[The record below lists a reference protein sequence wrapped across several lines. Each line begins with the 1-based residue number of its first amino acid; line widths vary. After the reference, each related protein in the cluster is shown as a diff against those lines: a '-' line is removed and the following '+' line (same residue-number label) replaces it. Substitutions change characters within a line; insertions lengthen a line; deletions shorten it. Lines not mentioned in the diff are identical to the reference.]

1 MEKII
6 KIGDVDVK
14 LSNNV
19 GWTMEYR
26 DQFGVDILPQILPL
40 AQSITEGL
48 AAVVGECGLQGLDAQ
63 DIAKAVQGN
72 TLDIMVPLSQLNF
85 TDLVGITWAMAKDAD
100 SSIDPPR
107 QWVKQFDSF
116 PVDVIVPEILDLL
129 RVGFA
134 SSKNRDRLE
143 RVLVDLRKETTK

>member
-1 MEKII
+1 MEKVIN
-6 KIGDVDVK
+6 IGGVDVK

-19 GWTMEYR
+19 GWTMAYR

-48 AAVVGECGLQGLDAQ
+48 AAVVGECGLKGLDAQ
-63 DIAKAVQGN
+63 DIARAVQGN

-100 SSIDPPR
+100 DTIDPPR
-107 QWVKQFDSF
+107 KWVKQFDSF
-116 PVDVIVPEILDLL
+116 PVDIIVPEILDLL
-129 RVGFA
+129 RACFA
-134 SSKNRDRLE
+134 SSKNWGRLE
-143 RVLVDLRKETTK
+143 RMLADIKNETAK